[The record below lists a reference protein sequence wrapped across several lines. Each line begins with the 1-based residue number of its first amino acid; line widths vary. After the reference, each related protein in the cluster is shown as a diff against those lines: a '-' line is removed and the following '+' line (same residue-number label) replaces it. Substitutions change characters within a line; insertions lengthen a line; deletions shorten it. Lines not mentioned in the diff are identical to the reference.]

1 MELRIPPVALT
12 EGNGKIGSV
21 SDRKTIEA
29 MLDRAGIVWTLVESV
44 ERAENAA
51 VVLEVEAKAGPKNL
65 GYGYFVSRLG
75 FDEDGSLVNWGC
87 WE

>member
-1 MELRIPPVALT
+1 VRPGLEALT
-12 EGNGKIGSV
+12 ERRGKIGSV
-21 SDRKTIEA
+21 SDRKTLEA

-44 ERAENAA
+44 ERAGDAA
-51 VVLEVEAKAGPKNL
+51 VVLEIEAKAGPKNL